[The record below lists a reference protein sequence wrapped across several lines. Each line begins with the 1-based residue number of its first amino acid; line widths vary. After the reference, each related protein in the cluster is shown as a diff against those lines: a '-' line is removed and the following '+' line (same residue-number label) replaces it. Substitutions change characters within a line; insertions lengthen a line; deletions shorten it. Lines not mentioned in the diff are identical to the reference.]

1 MGTLPS
7 ADDVVKLAIAEGF
20 HRLRPLADLGEWR
33 GQAGGTNEITVD
45 LGDGWRYRITFK
57 RERRGRKASGSAARR
72 GHQRESDG

>member
-7 ADDVVKLAIAEGF
+7 MDDVVRLAIAEGF
-20 HRLRPLADLGEWR
+20 HRLRPLAHLGEWS
-33 GQAGGTNEITVD
+33 GQTGRTNEIIVD

-57 RERRGRKASGSAARR
+57 REQRGRKASGSAARR